1 MDELHKIKKVI
12 DKEMGECS
20 QEVLLVIDSTT
31 GQNAVNQVKAF
42 KQETDVTGLVLTKLD
57 GTSKGGVVCSIVQE
71 NQIPVKFIGVG
82 EQIDDMEIF
91 NSEDFAKA
99 II

>member
-1 MDELHKIKKVI
+1 M
-12 DKEMGECS
+12 
-20 QEVLLVIDSTT
+20 LLVLDATT
-31 GQNAVNQVKAF
+31 GQNAINQVKAF

-57 GTSKGGVVCSIVQE
+57 GSSKGGVVVGIVEE
-71 NQIPVKFIGVG
+71 NKIPVKFIGVG
-82 EQIDDMEIF
+82 EQIDDMEVF

>member
-1 MDELHKIKKVI
+1 MSK
-12 DKEMGECS
+12 
-20 QEVLLVIDSTT
+20 TR
-31 GQNAVNQVKAF
+31 AF

-57 GTSKGGVVCSIVQE
+57 GSSKGGVVVGIVEE
-71 NQIPVKFIGVG
+71 NKIPVKFIGVG
-82 EQIDDMEIF
+82 EQIDDMEVF